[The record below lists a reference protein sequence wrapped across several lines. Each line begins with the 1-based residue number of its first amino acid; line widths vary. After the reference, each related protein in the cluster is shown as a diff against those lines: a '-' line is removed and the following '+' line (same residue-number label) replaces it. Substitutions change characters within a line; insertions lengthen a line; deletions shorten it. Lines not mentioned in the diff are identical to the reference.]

1 MNTTNMIPEDSLA
14 EKFRVVTRLGE
25 MMIKNGGEI
34 FRAEAS
40 MRYAAK
46 AYGLTE
52 FEPYVLANGIFP
64 APSAKMERSIL
75 LASSP
80 FRLSP
85 IALSRVEEL
94 NTLSRRIAT
103 GNCTIAEAD
112 AEMNRIEKMN
122 TGSTWMMLAGGAI
135 GAGAF
140 SILFSGTWRDG
151 ICALLAGL
159 ILELYL
165 CFLIPHTSFPK
176 IMTNISGAF
185 LMSTVCCILYRLG
198 IGDHLDLMTIGPVF
212 VMTPGVP
219 ITNAIRNFME
229 NDYLSGMSRFLDA
242 LLVAG
247 SIAIGTG
254 ASMQCWNYLI
264 GGIL

>member
-1 MNTTNMIPEDSLA
+1 MNTTNMISEDSLA

-52 FEPYVLANGIFP
+52 FEPYVLANGIFC
-64 APSAKMERSIL
+64 SFCEDGKVYSSRILSI
-75 LASSP
+75 P
-80 FRLSP
+80 LSP
-85 IALSRVEEL
+85 IALSRVDEL

>member
-1 MNTTNMIPEDSLA
+1 
-14 EKFRVVTRLGE
+14 
-25 MMIKNGGEI
+25 
-34 FRAEAS
+34 
-40 MRYAAK
+40 
-46 AYGLTE
+46 
-52 FEPYVLANGIFP
+52 
-64 APSAKMERSIL
+64 
-75 LASSP
+75 
-80 FRLSP
+80 
-85 IALSRVEEL
+85 
-94 NTLSRRIAT
+94 
-103 GNCTIAEAD
+103 
-112 AEMNRIEKMN
+112 MNRIEKMN

-219 ITNAIRNFME
+219 ITNAFVTLWKTTICLACHVFWT
-229 NDYLSGMSRFLDA
+229 RFLSPA
-242 LLVAG
+242 LLPSAQEPPCNAG
-247 SIAIGTG
+247 II
-254 ASMQCWNYLI
+254 
-264 GGIL
+264 

>member
-1 MNTTNMIPEDSLA
+1 MNTTTMIPEDSLA

-34 FRAEAS
+34 FRAETS

-52 FEPYVLANGIFP
+52 FEPYVLANGIFC
-64 APSAKMERSIL
+64 SFCEDGKVYSSRILSI
-75 LASSP
+75 P
-80 FRLSP
+80 LSP

-94 NTLSRRIAT
+94 NTLSRR
-103 GNCTIAEAD
+103 IAEAD

-185 LMSTVCCILYRLG
+185 LMSTVCCILYRFG

>member
-1 MNTTNMIPEDSLA
+1 MTTAYLVVPCYNEEAVLPETVKRLTEKLRGLIASGRAGEDS
-14 EKFRVVTRLGE
+14 R
-25 MMIKNGGEI
+25 
-34 FRAEAS
+34 
-40 MRYAAK
+40 
-46 AYGLTE
+46 
-52 FEPYVLANGIFP
+52 
-64 APSAKMERSIL
+64 IL
-75 LASSP
+75 LVDDGSKDRTWELIAG
-80 FRLSP
+80 FHQENRLVSGLKL
-85 IALSRVEEL
+85 AH
-94 NTLSRRIAT
+94 
-103 GNCTIAEAD
+103 
-112 AEMNRIEKMN
+112 NRGHQN
-122 TGSTWMMLAGGAI
+122 
-135 GAGAF
+135 
-140 SILFSGTWRDG
+140 
-151 ICALLAGL
+151 ALLAGL

>member
-52 FEPYVLANGIFP
+52 FEPYVLANGIFC
-64 APSAKMERSIL
+64 SFCEDGKVYSSRILSI
-75 LASSP
+75 P
-80 FRLSP
+80 LSP

-159 ILELYL
+159 ILELVSVLSDSSYQLSEDHDKYL
-165 CFLIPHTSFPK
+165 RSIFDVYGLLHSVPPRHRRPSGSDDHRPSLCDDTRS
-176 IMTNISGAF
+176 TN
-185 LMSTVCCILYRLG
+185 
-198 IGDHLDLMTIGPVF
+198 HE
-212 VMTPGVP
+212 
-219 ITNAIRNFME
+219 RN
-229 NDYLSGMSRFLDA
+229 S
-242 LLVAG
+242 
-247 SIAIGTG
+247 
-254 ASMQCWNYLI
+254 
-264 GGIL
+264 